1 MRVMVIS
8 PVFGGAH
15 PIAASVQRALSQLGH
30 EALLVDLR
38 SFQSRYHE
46 LRQSAESSEAAGVQ
60 FYEEVELHLTHLVVE
75 HTPELMLSMALA
87 PLTQK
92 FLVELRRREIV
103 TASWFVEDC
112 RRFPMWQWQASWFDH
127 FFVIQDEPIV
137 EEVKQAGARNVWYL
151 PNAGDALLARAT
163 PLSEGEKSHFG
174 TDICFMGAPY
184 PNRVE
189 LFSKLGGF
197 SLGLWG
203 KGWSEHEE
211 TLPGVVREGS
221 RLVSPEEESKIYR
234 ASKILINLHSSAGD
248 ESSQLNDFLNP
259 RTFTAALCGVF
270 QLIDER
276 TLLPQAFDI
285 GPEVVTFSGT
295 EDLCEKLTY
304 FLNHADE
311 RETRVRAARERA
323 LREHTYEV
331 RMAQAL
337 SMMGLSD

>member
-1 MRVMVIS
+1 
-8 PVFGGAH
+8 
-15 PIAASVQRALSQLGH
+15 
-30 EALLVDLR
+30 
-38 SFQSRYHE
+38 
-46 LRQSAESSEAAGVQ
+46 
-60 FYEEVELHLTHLVVE
+60 
-75 HTPELMLSMALA
+75 
-87 PLTQK
+87 
-92 FLVELRRREIV
+92 
-103 TASWFVEDC
+103 
-112 RRFPMWQWQASWFDH
+112 
-127 FFVIQDEPIV
+127 
-137 EEVKQAGARNVWYL
+137 
-151 PNAGDALLARAT
+151 
-163 PLSEGEKSHFG
+163 
-174 TDICFMGAPY
+174 MGAPY

-203 KGWSEHEE
+203 KGWSDHEA
-211 TLPGVVREGS
+211 TLPGMVREGS

-248 ESSQLNDFLNP
+248 DSSQLNDFLNP

-304 FLNHADE
+304 FLSHADE
-311 RETRVRAARERA
+311 REACVRAARARA
-323 LREHTYEV
+323 LREHTYEI
-331 RMAQAL
+331 RFSQAL